1 MPYFSKGSLA
11 NLIQEKPLSLK
22 EVIKIAQGV
31 LNGLHH
37 IHLKGY
43 LHLDIKPSNIFFTDV
58 GQPMIADFGQSELL
72 DQNGIVDC
80 PQMYLQTLPPESFP
94 PNGIATLYSDIY
106 LMGVTL
112 YRAVNGDRV
121 FNSQK
126 LSIYCEDDI
135 TLLQEKIEK
144 GELPNQ
150 KYFMPHVPNKIRK
163 IIKKALHTEPTKR
176 FQSAINLAKALS
188 KVEILHDWHT
198 QVFENGEMIWKASQG
213 KGKPELVVELKNDT
227 EDLWKVEVCT
237 DQQGQRRR
245 KRNHCHNGLT
255 RSEAEARLEQIFA
268 TLG

>member
-163 IIKKALHTEPTKR
+163 IIKKALHTEPD
-176 FQSAINLAKALS
+176 FI
-188 KVEILHDWHT
+188 
-198 QVFENGEMIWKASQG
+198 
-213 KGKPELVVELKNDT
+213 
-227 EDLWKVEVCT
+227 
-237 DQQGQRRR
+237 
-245 KRNHCHNGLT
+245 
-255 RSEAEARLEQIFA
+255 IFI
-268 TLG
+268 